1 MGGAKVKHRDGTADR
16 RAEVYRDALATIA
29 REYSRDLQIDDV
41 AHAVASSRRQL
52 QRVFAEVGG
61 TSFRELLATA
71 RMHEAKR
78 LLAHTDLPVQDVA
91 ARVGYHQSAQF
102 SKSFRRHFGTSP
114 RVFRKR
120 PQATAAI
127 VPPARRPTPITSRA
141 ASLRRPPLPPESA
154 AESGLMAVAGGL

>member
-1 MGGAKVKHRDGTADR
+1 
-16 RAEVYRDALATIA
+16 VYRDALATIA

-41 AHAVASSRRQL
+41 ARAIASSRRQL

-78 LLAHTDLPVQDVA
+78 LLAHTDLPVQEVA

-114 RVFRKR
+114 RMFRKR
-120 PQATAAI
+120 RQASAGI
-127 VPPARRPTPITSRA
+127 VPTVRQ
-141 ASLRRPPLPPESA
+141 PLPIGSRSA
-154 AESGLMAVAGGL
+154 AMRQQQPPPDSGLIAAAAGL